1 MKGASQRDSIV
12 DEEWPPPDAPWP
24 KPPAPGLEISA
35 TIRRHCT
42 GDLEARRGLSSAQRI
57 ALSLA
62 LSLGV
67 FALLAFLTRERPR
80 VEGSFRDALFGAA
93 GWGIVQAAVLWAGLA
108 HPPGRRIASTIRL
121 ALAVTL
127 PVLFL
132 LYVGYAAPEW
142 VSFGEFSQG
151 HRAQHAVGCALIGL
165 LFGAMVSGG
174 VLLVWRGTDPL
185 TPGLTGALLGL
196 VGGVSG
202 GLAIGIACP
211 SQEGWHACVSHGL
224 AAVVFVAFGWAVGRR
239 LLTP

>member
-1 MKGASQRDSIV
+1 MKSASQRDPVV
-12 DEEWPPPDAPWP
+12 DAEWP
-24 KPPAPGLEISA
+24 KPVAPGLEISA
-35 TIRRHCT
+35 TIRRECT
-42 GDLEARRGLSSAQRI
+42 GDLCARRGMPAWKRMV
-57 ALSLA
+57 ASLA

-67 FALLAFLTRERPR
+67 FGVLAFLTQDR
-80 VEGSFRDALFGAA
+80 VRVSGTFRDALFGAA
-93 GWGIVQAAVLWAGLA
+93 GWGVVQALVLWAGVVQ
-108 HPPGRRIASTIRL
+108 PPGRRVSPAIRL

-142 VSFGEFSQG
+142 VSFGQFSEG
-151 HRAQHAVGCALIGL
+151 ARAQHAVRCSLVGL

-174 VLLVWRGTDPL
+174 ILLLWRGTDPL

-196 VGGVSG
+196 VGGVGG

-224 AAVVFVAFGWAVGRR
+224 GALIFVGFGWAVGRR
-239 LLTP
+239 LLSP